1 MCGIVGYWDKTRGN
15 DGPVGATLLSMLRA
29 LACRG
34 PDSAGVALYAS
45 KARAGLAVRVKLPD
59 GGPQEWQSRL
69 STRVGSL
76 GVVQD
81 IATKGDYLSFVI
93 EGDVDPNA
101 LEAALQHNG
110 QQVEVVSMGR
120 KLDIVKQV
128 GSPDQ
133 LEATFHVSD
142 RRGLHG
148 IGHTRM
154 STESRVDLSH
164 SQPFWAHGHP
174 DVAIVHNGHITN
186 YHKLRRQYEQKG
198 VRFYTENDSEVIG
211 VYLAEQLRSGL
222 HDGLQSGRSLE
233 QALEAAASHLDG
245 SFSCVAATADAVGF
259 VKDPF
264 SHKPL
269 LIAETDKFAA
279 VATEELA
286 FRGALEGDFSVRE
299 AQNREV
305 RVWRN

>member
-1 MCGIVGYWDKTRGN
+1 MTALFAFVVI
-15 DGPVGATLLSMLRA
+15 PFGATEPAPIAPVPPGPLTELRQPA
-29 LACRG
+29 AKKN
-34 PDSAGVALYAS
+34 PV
-45 KARAGLAVRVKLPD
+45 
-59 GGPQEWQSRL
+59 WQAYL
-69 STRVGSL
+69 
-76 GVVQD
+76 QD
-81 IATKGDYLSFVI
+81 
-93 EGDVDPNA
+93 
-101 LEAALQHNG
+101 
-110 QQVEVVSMGR
+110 
-120 KLDIVKQV
+120 
-128 GSPDQ
+128 
-133 LEATFHVSD
+133 
-142 RRGLHG
+142 
-148 IGHTRM
+148 
-154 STESRVDLSH
+154 
-164 SQPFWAHGHP
+164 
-174 DVAIVHNGHITN
+174 
-186 YHKLRRQYEQKG
+186 RRQYEQKG

-211 VYLAEQLRSGL
+211 VYLAEQLRNS
-222 HDGLQSGRSLE
+222 RTLE

>member
-1 MCGIVGYWDKTRGN
+1 MCGIVSYWDKTGGN

-34 PDSAGVALYAS
+34 PDSAGVALYAP

-59 GGPQEWQSRL
+59 DGPQEWQSRL

-76 GVVQD
+76 GAVQD
-81 IATKGDYLSFVI
+81 VAITGDYLSFVI
-93 EGDVDPNA
+93 HGDVDPIA
-101 LEAALQHNG
+101 LEAALQLNG
-110 QQVEVVSMGR
+110 QQIEVVSMGR

-133 LEATFHVSD
+133 LEATYHVAG

-164 SQPFWAHGHP
+164 SQPFWAHGFP
-174 DVAIVHNGHITN
+174 DVCIVHNGHITN

-211 VYLAEQLRSGL
+211 VYLAEQL
-222 HDGLQSGRSLE
+222 HNGRTLK
-233 QALEAAASHLDG
+233 QALEAAASDLDG

>member
-15 DGPVGATLLSMLRA
+15 DGLVGSILLSMLRA

-34 PDSAGVALYAS
+34 PDSAGVALYAP
-45 KARAGLAVRVKLPD
+45 KLRDGLAVRVKLPD
-59 GGPQEWQSRL
+59 GEPLEWQSRL
-69 STRVGSL
+69 PTRAGSL
-76 GVVQD
+76 GAVKDV
-81 IATKGDYLSFVI
+81 ATTGDYLWFVI

-101 LEAALQHNG
+101 LEAALQHDG

-128 GSPDQ
+128 GSPDL
-133 LEATFHVSD
+133 LETTFHVSD
-142 RRGLHG
+142 RPGLHG

-211 VYLAEQLRSGL
+211 VYLAEQL
-222 HDGLQSGRSLE
+222 HNGRTLE
-233 QALEAAASHLDG
+233 QALEAAGSDLDG

-269 LIAETDKFAA
+269 LIAETDRFAA
-279 VATEELA
+279 VATEEVA

>member
-34 PDSAGVALYAS
+34 PDSAGVALYAP

-59 GGPQEWQSRL
+59 GERQEWQSRL
-69 STRVGSL
+69 PTRVGSL
-76 GVVQD
+76 GAVRDV
-81 IATKGDYLSFVI
+81 ATTGDYLSFVI
-93 EGDVDPNA
+93 EGDVDPQA
-101 LEAALQHNG
+101 LEAALQHDG

-128 GSPDQ
+128 GSPD
-133 LEATFHVSD
+133 LLDTTFHVSD
-142 RRGLHG
+142 HRGLHG

-164 SQPFWAHGHP
+164 SQPFWAHGFP
-174 DVAIVHNGHITN
+174 DVCIVHNGHITN

-211 VYLAEQLRSGL
+211 VYLAEQL
-222 HDGLQSGRSLE
+222 HNGRTLE

>member
-1 MCGIVGYWDKTRGN
+1 MCGIVGYWDKTGGN

-34 PDSAGVALYAS
+34 PDSAGVALYAP
-45 KARAGLAVRVKLPD
+45 KARDGLGVRVKLPGSGSD
-59 GGPQEWQSRL
+59 DWQSRFPA
-69 STRVGSL
+69 RVGSL
-76 GVVQD
+76 GAVWDV
-81 IATKGDYLSFVI
+81 ATTGDYLSFVI
-93 EGDVDPNA
+93 DGDVDPTA
-101 LEAALQHNG
+101 LEAALQHDG
-110 QQVEVVSMGR
+110 QHVEVVSMGR
-120 KLDIVKQV
+120 KLDIVKQL
-128 GSPDQ
+128 GSPDL
-133 LEATFHVSD
+133 LETTFHVSGH
-142 RRGLHG
+142 RGLHG

-164 SQPFWAHGHP
+164 SQPFWAHGFP
-174 DVAIVHNGHITN
+174 DVCIVHNGHITN

-211 VYLAEQLRSGL
+211 VYLAEQLRNS
-222 HDGLQSGRSLE
+222 HTLE
-233 QALEAAASHLDG
+233 QALEAAASDLDG

-299 AQNREV
+299 ARNREV